1 MNEFKVI
8 IAGGRDF
15 NDYALLKT
23 KADELLSFKCRTHK
37 IVIVS
42 GKARGADS
50 LGERYAAEKGYEV
63 SAHPADW
70 DTYGKAAGYR
80 RNAEMAQEAD
90 ALIAFW
96 DGKSRGTKH
105 MIDLAEKQHG
115 LVSRVVFYGGKC
127 R

>member
-1 MNEFKVI
+1 MTFKVI

-15 NDYALLKT
+15 SDYSLLKARVDAALRT
-23 KADELLSFKCRTHK
+23 KSQTHK
-37 IVIVS
+37 IVIIS

-50 LGERYAAEKGYEV
+50 LGERYAAERGYEI

-70 DTYGKAAGYR
+70 EQYGKAAGYR
-80 RNAEMAQEAD
+80 RNAEMAQEGD

-105 MIDLAEKQHG
+105 MIDLAEKHG
-115 LVSRVVFYGGKC
+115 CLIRIVNY
-127 R
+127 